1 MLAQGSAFL
10 QALNAGGYTV
20 PGTNYTTIATKFDEV
35 STPYRATFLA
45 AGPGASVNNVTLQDG
60 CPIDFSDHLSM
71 TYSLR
76 SIWFIKK
83 ALDPSLRGWAP

>member
-1 MLAQGSAFL
+1 M
-10 QALNAGGYTV
+10 
-20 PGTNYTTIATKFDEV
+20 NYTTIATKFDEV
-35 STPYRATFLA
+35 TTPYRSTFFP
-45 AGPGASVNNVTLQDG
+45 AGPGATVNNITLQDG

-83 ALDPSLRGWAP
+83 ALNPSQWGWAPCLINPPVI